1 MTRWESV
8 SLIATSAVFGVLTW
22 GAQAMAQSPGFAA
35 VAVNGQGAWGASL
48 GQPTARAAGAD
59 AVSRC
64 GGNCR
69 VVMTGRGQCVAFAD
83 SSRGGYWYGHSYGS
97 NLQAVRRISM
107 DGCSSGAPAGS
118 CRLKHSNCI

>member
-1 MTRWESV
+1 MTHWVRV
-8 SLIATSAVFGVLTW
+8 SAIATTAVLGVLTW
-22 GAQAMAQSPGFAA
+22 GTQAIAQSSGFAA
-35 VAVNGQGAWGASL
+35 VAVGGRGAWGASL
-48 GQPTARAAGAD
+48 GQPTASAAGAD

-69 VVMTGRGQCVAFAD
+69 VVMTGRGRCVAFAD
-83 SSRGGYWYGHSYGS
+83 SSRGGYWYGHSYGD

-107 DGCSSGAPAGS
+107 DGCSSGAPAGT

>member
-1 MTRWESV
+1 MLWTRWERV
-8 SLIATSAVFGVLTW
+8 SLIATAAVFGVLTW
-22 GAQAMAQSPGFAA
+22 DAQAIAQSPGFAA

-48 GQPTARAAGAD
+48 GKPTARAAGAD

-83 SSRGGYWYGHSYGS
+83 SCEGRILVWPFLWQQSPSRSE
-97 NLQAVRRISM
+97 NLHGWLFFRCAGRHVPPQAF
-107 DGCSSGAPAGS
+107 
-118 CRLKHSNCI
+118 